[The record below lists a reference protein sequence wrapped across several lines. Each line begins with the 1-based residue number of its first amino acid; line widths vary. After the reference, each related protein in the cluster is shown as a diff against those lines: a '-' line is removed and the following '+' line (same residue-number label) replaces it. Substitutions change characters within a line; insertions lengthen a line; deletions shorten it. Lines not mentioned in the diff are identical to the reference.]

1 MLFFAVFSCKKD
13 KIDEPIVVVPP
24 VKEVEIKVEP
34 YFGTTKLFL
43 DSTYT
48 TSDNYKIQFTDIKFY
63 CANLKSG
70 NKSLSDIALFDFRE
84 TGNSFLK
91 VAGISSDFTALN
103 AILGVDSARNHSD
116 PAAFSSTSPL
126 NIMNAGGMHW
136 GWNPGYIFMK
146 IEAKVDTI
154 PDATTNCTHFVTFH
168 IGKEENKGTIN
179 LPSIPW
185 KISSEYLSTAT
196 LKIDLNQF
204 LISPQIIDVKTE
216 YLSHTA
222 SGQELLSSKVM
233 QNFSTSFSFIP

>member
-1 MLFFAVFSCKKD
+1 MPFFVVFSCKKD
-13 KIDEPIVVVPP
+13 KIDEPEIVVPP

-48 TSDNYKIQFTDIKFY
+48 MSDNYKIQFTDIKFY
-63 CANLKSG
+63 CANIKSG
-70 NKSLSDIALFDFRE
+70 DKSLSDIAFFDFRE

-91 VAGISSDFTALN
+91 VMGASSDFTALN
-103 AILGVDSARNHSD
+103 AILGVDSTRNHSD
-116 PAAFSSTSPL
+116 PAAFSNSSPL

-168 IGKEENKGTIN
+168 IGNDENKGTIN
-179 LPSIPW
+179 LPAIPW
-185 KISSEYLSTAT
+185 KISSEYLSMAT

-204 LISPQIIDVKTE
+204 FLAPEVIDIKTE
-216 YLSHTA
+216 FISHTA
-222 SGQELLSSKVM
+222 SGQEALSLKVI
-233 QNFSTSFSFIP
+233 QNFANSFSFIP